1 MNENIVKHITGHL
14 VSLEENLKGRGREPE
29 MSLKSLPELNKKIWG
44 IHRKKLTLIGARTS
58 QGKSAF
64 ALQIAHDLASQGHPV
79 LFLSLEMVVEDMLER
94 LFCNV
99 REVDNYDLLSGNFEK
114 YINDYV
120 EFAAHCESVNLSITD
135 FIGKTWQEIDSFLN
149 KLSVKPAVIILDYIQ
164 TIAGLSNKSKE
175 VIDEYIR
182 KFREMAIR
190 HNFAGIICSQINRTY
205 VEEDNKEPQLHQ
217 LKGSGFLEEH
227 SDMIL
232 LLHWAHKYDESK
244 PREEYKLIVAKNRN
258 GRTGYFKLRYIPQF
272 YKFFD
277 WEDISSRVMVEKQ
290 EEIKEWQE

>member
-1 MNENIVKHITGHL
+1 MSNLTVKHISGHL
-14 VSLEENLKGRGREPE
+14 TELEKNLKSRGKTPE
-29 MSLKSLPELNKKIWG
+29 LSLASLPEVNKKIWG
-44 IHRKKLTLIGARTS
+44 IHKRKLTLIGARTS

-64 ALQIAHDLASQGHPV
+64 ALQIAHDLAIQGHPV
-79 LFLSLEMVVEDMLER
+79 LFLSLEMVVEDMIER

-99 REVDNYDLLSGNFEK
+99 REINNYDLLSGNFEK

-120 EFAAHCESVNLSITD
+120 EFAQHCESVNLSITD
-135 FIGKTWQEIDSFLN
+135 FIGKTWQEIDTFLN
-149 KLSVKPAVIILDYIQ
+149 KLSIKPAVIILDYIQ
-164 TIAGLSNKSKE
+164 TIAGFSTTRSKE
-175 VIDEYIR
+175 MMDEYIR
-182 KFREMAIR
+182 RFREMAIR

-205 VEEDNKEPQLHQ
+205 AEEENKEPQLHQ

-227 SDMIL
+227 SDVIL

-244 PREEYKLIVAKNRN
+244 PKEEYKLIVAKNRN
-258 GRTGYFKLRYIPQF
+258 GRTGYFKLRYIPEF

-290 EEIKEWQE
+290 QVEWEE